1 MLVLSHYPFSHQ
13 HKPLSLALSHSLSLH
28 KKTIYSIHLKNG
40 LVVFSISNDNDA
52 FFIHAQNSQLR
63 YLKRISLDK
72 EEKKIIKENL
82 RAIK

>member
-13 HKPLSLALSHSLSLH
+13 HKPLSRSLSLSLH